1 MSAGLTV
8 RYSAVCCIEC
18 ILQKAGTVVYS
29 RSTFPSLSSPPLP
42 LPLPYPMAIADS
54 ITCRDID
61 TTARIFLKIQQPAS
75 GHFIFIFLS
84 ISISICSYTPLRGI
98 LSALINDQLYLT
110 VVLFKSVIRRL
121 TLPSRKV
128 RSDRRLV
135 TSCSCFIILFSA

>member
-1 MSAGLTV
+1 V
-8 RYSAVCCIEC
+8 RDVSRANRKIFSGMLYRVYSAE
-18 ILQKAGTVVYS
+18 GWYS
-29 RSTFPSLSSPPLP
+29 CVQSKHLPFPFLP

-54 ITCRDID
+54 ITCKDID